1 MSTDTAAQSRIF
13 FMLTLLV
20 AVGAFYIEIAGS
32 SGVGRPDGHRGA
44 ARILIAYRYSWR
56 MRSFCIVV
64 QRGHEDLFDALK
76 QAFRSRPG
84 FYVVIDRRNSERQA
98 GRRRGGRERRGGG
111 NDWGNAHFLVAES
124 VEPFGGS
131 SK

>member
-1 MSTDTAAQSRIF
+1 
-13 FMLTLLV
+13 
-20 AVGAFYIEIAGS
+20 
-32 SGVGRPDGHRGA
+32 
-44 ARILIAYRYSWR
+44 

-64 QRGHEDLFDALK
+64 QRGHEDLFEALR

-84 FYVVIDRRNSERQA
+84 FYVVIDRRKT
-98 GRRRGGRERRGGG
+98 GRPSGRSRRERERRAGR
-111 NDWGNAHFLVAES
+111 NDWGNAHFLIAES